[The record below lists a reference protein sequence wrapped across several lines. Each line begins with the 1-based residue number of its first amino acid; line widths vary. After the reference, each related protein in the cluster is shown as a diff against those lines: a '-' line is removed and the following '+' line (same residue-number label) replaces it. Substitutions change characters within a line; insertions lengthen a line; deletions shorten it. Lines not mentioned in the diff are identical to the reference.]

1 MKLLYPSPKLHSS
14 ISSFV
19 TKAIIAV
26 MVLVAAFTSSAN
38 AQTSAQTTTQE
49 LVFKNP
55 VLQTGVAGADNA
67 VYRFPSVM
75 TGIDALVKIN
85 GRSATM
91 VQLVTID
98 LTTTGFDKA
107 FQPQVT
113 YGSDNTAPAGNSDW
127 WMEFQISF
135 VQANTNT
142 AVTVSA
148 FNVTGL
154 DIDGNNDKISEYQTY
169 YGLQSYTLED
179 NTLLTVSN
187 VQETVNGKLTT
198 VGKRFDGPIATCG
211 GVDTVATANM
221 TTNSYVTTNSFR
233 LRTGAKSKG
242 VSGAADRMY
251 SLWFK
256 SFIYE
261 QGVVSFL
268 PVTLINWNATLSNN
282 NVALKWT
289 TTTEKNASHFII
301 ERSFDGVEYSDIAML
316 FAVGNS
322 DINNDYAYTD
332 KLATGNSGII
342 YYRLKMADMD
352 GNYKISD
359 VRIVR
364 IGKNADGVKVIAY
377 PNPVVN
383 DLRITIPQNWQGKQ
397 VSYQLS
403 NANGQVIKSYTVQN
417 ASQTEVIAMSQVPT
431 GMYIMRVIS
440 GNETAVQSVVKS
452 AR

>member
-1 MKLLYPSPKLHSS
+1 MKLLYPSPKLDSS
-14 ISSFV
+14 IFSFV

-38 AQTSAQTTTQE
+38 AQTTTQE

-113 YGSDNTAPAGNSDW
+113 YGSNNTSPAGNSDW

-142 AVTVSA
+142 AVSVSA

-154 DIDGNNDKISEYQTY
+154 DIDGNNDKISEYQSY
-169 YGLQSYTLED
+169 YGLQSYTLEN
-179 NTLLTVSN
+179 NTLLTVSTL
-187 VQETVNGKLTT
+187 QQTINGVLTNI
-198 VGKRFDGPIATCG
+198 GKRFDGPVATCA
-211 GVDTVATANM
+211 GVDTIATANM
-221 TTNSYVTTNSFR
+221 TTNSYVNTNSFR
-233 LRTGAKSKG
+233 LRTGAKSTG

-256 SFIYE
+256 SFIYS
-261 QGVVSFL
+261 QGIVSFL
-268 PVTLINWNATLSNN
+268 PVTLINWNAALSNN

-322 DINNDYAYTD
+322 DISNDYAYTD

-352 GNYKISD
+352 GNYKVSD
-359 VRIVR
+359 IRIVR
-364 IGKNADGVKVIAY
+364 IGKTADGAKVIAY